1 MERIL
6 VVDDEVEVCN
16 TLKKFLAS
24 KGYEVY
30 TALDGKT
37 AVSKTKEVRPHIVL
51 LDIIMPGMSGIDT
64 LKEIKKVD
72 PSVGVIMV
80 TALVDEELAKRAL
93 KLGAYEYITKPIDLN
108 YLKTVVM
115 VKMVDFWVD

>member
-24 KGYEVY
+24 NGYEVY
-30 TALDGKT
+30 TALDGET

-51 LDIIMPGMSGIDT
+51 LDIIMPGMNGIDT

-80 TALVDEELAKRAL
+80 TAVVDEELAKGAL
-93 KLGAYEYITKPIDLN
+93 ELGAYEYITKPIDLN

>member
-1 MERIL
+1 MEKIL

-16 TLKKFLAS
+16 TLKKFLTS

-51 LDIIMPGMSGIDT
+51 LDIIMPGMGGIDT
-64 LKEIKKVD
+64 LKEIKKVA
-72 PSVGVIMV
+72 PRVGVIMV
-80 TALVDEELAKRAL
+80 TAVVDEELAKRAL
-93 KLGAYEYITKPIDLN
+93 KLGAYEYITKPLDLN

>member
-16 TLKKFLAS
+16 TLKKFLAL

-30 TALDGKT
+30 TALDGET

-72 PSVGVIMV
+72 PTVGVIMV
-80 TALVDEELAKRAL
+80 TAVVDEEQAKKAL

-108 YLKTVVM
+108 YLETVVM
-115 VKMVDFWVD
+115 VKVVDLLG

>member
-37 AVSKTKEVRPHIVL
+37 AVSKTKEVRPHIML

-93 KLGAYEYITKPIDLN
+93 KLGAYEYITKPINLN

>member
-16 TLKKFLAS
+16 TLKKFLTS

-30 TALDGKT
+30 TALDGET

-51 LDIIMPGMSGIDT
+51 LDIVMPGMSGIDT

-93 KLGAYEYITKPIDLN
+93 KLGAYENITKPIDLN
-108 YLKTVVM
+108 YLETVVK

>member
-30 TALDGKT
+30 TALDGET

-51 LDIIMPGMSGIDT
+51 LDIIMPGMGGIDT

-72 PSVGVIMV
+72 PTIGVIMV
-80 TALVDEELAKRAL
+80 TAVTDEELAKRAL
-93 KLGAYEYITKPIDLN
+93 ELGAYEYITKPIDLN
-108 YLKTVVM
+108 YLETVVM
-115 VKMVDFWVD
+115 VKMVDLLG